1 MPTIARRRDGLAVI
15 AAFWLAGQAASAYAL
30 YDPAKEYVEAPA
42 VAARYPDP
50 PLDIPTPAF
59 KPGRTD
65 FTSQEE
71 LVAFVDG
78 LAARSADLRVR
89 IVGRSPIRVCVRG
102 VGIWP
107 DAPAGAVVATAGAV
121 VGAAA
126 AGVGGPPAGGGGG
139 AQLVSSAATDPR
151 ERLNVNWRRVRRVLV
166 STAASSA
173 TSAFRADRL
182 S

>member
-59 KPGRTD
+59 KPGRSD

-71 LVAFVDG
+71 LVGFVDG

-89 IVGRSPIRVCVRG
+89 IVGQSQEQRAIPLLIFSRGGTG
-102 VGIWP
+102 VG
-107 DAPAGAVVATAGAV
+107 
-121 VGAAA
+121 
-126 AGVGGPPAGGGGG
+126 
-139 AQLVSSAATDPR
+139 SEKSAAS
-151 ERLNVNWRRVRRVLV
+151 RVTVPI
-166 STAASSA
+166 ST
-173 TSAFRADRL
+173 TW
-182 S
+182 